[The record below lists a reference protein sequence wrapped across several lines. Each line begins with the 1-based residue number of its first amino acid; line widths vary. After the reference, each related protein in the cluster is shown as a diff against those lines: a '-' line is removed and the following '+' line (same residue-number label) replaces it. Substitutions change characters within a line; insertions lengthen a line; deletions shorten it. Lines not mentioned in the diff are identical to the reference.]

1 VSETACV
8 LVVEADVL
16 VRHPLAEFLRECGYQ
31 VVEALDAAEARVL
44 LDAREVM
51 PDVMLAR
58 GPEGFALAS
67 WVREHHPRVQ
77 VELAGSVERATEKA
91 ADICED
97 GPAEALPY
105 EHKFVLARIK
115 QLLAARE
122 RAERS

>member
-1 VSETACV
+1 VSDPACV

-44 LDAREVM
+44 LDARKVT
-51 PDVMLAR
+51 PDVLLAR
-58 GPEGFALAS
+58 GPQGFGLAQ

-77 VELAGSVERATEKA
+77 VELAGSLERATEKA

-105 EHKFVLARIK
+105 EHKFVLERIK

-122 RAERS
+122 RAEKG